1 MSENKAILSRAF
13 LVYVPLVALALL
25 IFAKLIIIQF
35 VEGNDLRERAQK
47 EVVREMNIPAE
58 RGNIYSSDGKLL
70 ATSVPVY
77 NLHFDPVTVEEELFF
92 SEISALSKKLALK
105 IGSSS
110 AAGWKN
116 KLIKARNQ
124 KQRYVAIGKDL
135 SYLELQEIKSFP
147 IFNAGRYQGGLIIEQ
162 ENYRKMP
169 LGKIAERTIGRER
182 KSYAT
187 GLEGAYSAY
196 LKGKDGKRLKQK
208 IGNQNWKPLNDQNEE
223 EPENGLDLVCTINS
237 RMQEIVHNALLASL
251 EEYHADHGCA
261 VLMDVKTGAIK
272 AISNLGITKNGT
284 YFEKRNYAVWE
295 STEPGSTFKLAAVL
309 ALFEDGYA
317 DLNTPV
323 DTENGIYE
331 YKKSLIKDSNGRGY
345 GKTSLKVAFEK
356 SSNVGIAKTIIDHYA
371 AQPQKFIDR
380 LYSIGLH
387 QSLDLA
393 IKGEGKPRIPKTSDA
408 DWSAISLPWIS
419 FGYQVSFTPMQL
431 LTFYNAVANDGI
443 MVKPRFLAEIQNHG
457 RSVEQLESEVIN
469 PAICSPE
476 TLDKLQAL
484 LTGVVQDGTA
494 QSGKNSICALAGKTG
509 TCQLNYW
516 KEGTKDYQASFA
528 GYFPAESP
536 QYSCIVVI
544 NKPRGS
550 YYGSTVAFP
559 VFRNIAENIYRNSPQ
574 EIKTTSRNS
583 LATLNPREQQ
593 VFGSEKIKAMPDL
606 KGHNGH
612 KVLSELENAGFKVR
626 ISGNGKVQWQ
636 YPSAGT
642 KISTEQLIEIK
653 LG

>member
-1 MSENKAILSRAF
+1 
-13 LVYVPLVALALL
+13 
-25 IFAKLIIIQF
+25 
-35 VEGNDLRERAQK
+35 
-47 EVVREMNIPAE
+47 MNIPAE

-77 NLHFDPVTVEEELFF
+77 NLHFDPVTVDEELFF
-92 SEISALSKKLALK
+92 EEVSALSNSLAKKLK
-105 IGSSS
+105 NQSKDR
-110 AAGWKN
+110 WKN
-116 KLIKARNQ
+116 ELIKARNQ
-124 KQRYVAIGKDL
+124 DQRYFPIGKDF
-135 SYLELQEIKSFP
+135 SYLDLQEIKSFP
-147 IFNAGRYQGGLIIEQ
+147 IFNAGRYKGGLIIEQ
-162 ENYRKMP
+162 ENFRKMP

-182 KSYAT
+182 KSFAT
-187 GLEGAYSAY
+187 GLEGAYSYY
-196 LKGKDGKRLKQK
+196 LQGKDGKRLKQK
-208 IGNQNWKPLNDQNEE
+208 IGNQNWKPLNDQNEQ
-223 EPENGLDLVCTINS
+223 EPENGLDLISTIDS
-237 RMQEIVHNALLASL
+237 RMQDIVHNALLSSL
-251 EEYHADHGCA
+251 ETYQADHGCA

-331 YKKSLIKDSNGRGY
+331 YKQSLIKDSNGKGY
-345 GKTSLKVAFEK
+345 GKTNLREAFEK

-371 AQPQKFIDR
+371 SQPQKFIDR

-387 QSLDLA
+387 KPLDLA
-393 IKGEGKPRIPKTSDA
+393 IKGEGKPRIPKTTDA

-431 LTFYNAVANDGI
+431 LTFYNAVANNGI
-443 MVKPRFLAEIQNHG
+443 MVKPRFLEEIQSHG
-457 RSVEQLESEVIN
+457 RRVEKIETEVLN

-476 TLDKLQAL
+476 TLEKLQIL
-484 LTGVVQDGTA
+484 LKGVVQDGTA
-494 QSGKNSICALAGKTG
+494 QTGKYAICGLAGKTG

-528 GYFPAESP
+528 GYFPTEDP

-544 NKPRGS
+544 NKPQGS

-559 VFRNIAENIYRNSPQ
+559 VFINIAENIYRNSPQ
-574 EIKTTSRNS
+574 EINS
-583 LATLNPREQQ
+583 TPAQSFASLSPLQVKSLDRE
-593 VFGSEKIKAMPDL
+593 EMKAMPNL
-606 KGHNGH
+606 KGRNGYQ
-612 KVLSELENAGFKVR
+612 VLSELENAGFKVR

-636 YPSAGT
+636 YPTAGT
-642 KISTEQLIEIK
+642 EISTEQLIELK

>member
-92 SEISALSKKLALK
+92 SEISALSKKLASK
-105 IGSSS
+105 TSSSS

-124 KQRYVAIGKDL
+124 KKRYVAIGKDL
-135 SYLELQEIKSFP
+135 SYLDLQEIKSFP

-251 EEYHADHGCA
+251 EKYHADHGCA

-443 MVKPRFLAEIQNHG
+443 MVKPRFLEEIQNHG
-457 RSVEQLESEVIN
+457 RSVEHIESEILN

-559 VFRNIAENIYRNSPQ
+559 VFKNIAENIYRNSPQ

-583 LATLNPREQQ
+583 LATLNPRKQK